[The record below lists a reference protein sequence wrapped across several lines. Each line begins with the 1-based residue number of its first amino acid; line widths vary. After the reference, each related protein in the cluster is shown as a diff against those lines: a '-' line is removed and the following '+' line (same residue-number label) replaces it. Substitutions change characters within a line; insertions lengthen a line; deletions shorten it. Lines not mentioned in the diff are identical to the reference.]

1 MVHFVEASEEAGIP
15 YKLTICSNLANY
27 QFSASYHFVD
37 DFDFIGQIELFSASF
52 DSIREVVKL

>member
-27 QFSASYHFVD
+27 QFSAIYHFVGILTLLAESNY
-37 DFDFIGQIELFSASF
+37 FLPV
-52 DSIREVVKL
+52 SIRSGKL